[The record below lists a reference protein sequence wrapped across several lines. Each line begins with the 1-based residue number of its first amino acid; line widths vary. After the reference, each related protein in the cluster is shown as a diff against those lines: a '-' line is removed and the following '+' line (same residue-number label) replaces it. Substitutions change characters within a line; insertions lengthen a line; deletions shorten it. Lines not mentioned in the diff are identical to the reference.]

1 MDNPFKKRA
10 TEYIADAQGLLSV
23 TSPEPLRL
31 FFDKDAG
38 DQFDRLVIVVGTPG
52 SGKTTMARLF
62 EFDTLV
68 TLSRSDY
75 NRDYRQLASVLH
87 DKGVLTD
94 RVPAFLGFRFASGS
108 SLRELWELPYQES
121 VRHSLLRSFIQART
135 ALGWIRKI
143 ERSEIDV
150 SKVKLVRREDAE
162 SQAKLLRLDDVV
174 AFRDHARAVEEEIF
188 KIITS
193 LVPPRE
199 EDLTS
204 QPLSVRYDL
213 FDALEAIQV
222 PNIPGVTEQAVTLQP
237 MLILDDAHELHASQ
251 FADIDLWLRNRDI
264 KIARWVMTRVDAI
277 GHTEFRKALA
287 DELKPSRAGTTPRR
301 DRLIK
306 PMQRES
312 TRVKFRP
319 VARDVSKRYFSQM
332 PIFVRRGI
340 ENLDKCLRE
349 EAPTL
354 STAQLRDL
362 NIQVKAL
369 ESESGLPVGSLRAL
383 KAQIPDSLKPD
394 VSSAIYRIL
403 LQREIKNRAQG
414 DMFSLE
420 DDSPQEE
427 EGTENEPIEI
437 RKSAWT
443 SRLVQGAEIQL
454 LHDFERPFYFGFDR
468 LADCSTAN
476 IEQFIGLAG
485 ALVEQVEAKIIR
497 GKEPTLDPREQHRVL
512 LAHARDAIKQWD
524 FPRSELV
531 KRVVN
536 FIAAKCVT
544 RTTEPNA
551 PLTQGANAFG
561 IPQAEMDRIAEA
573 GAELVPVLHY
583 ALAYNALSIHENYEC
598 KKRKWCLF
606 ELGGLPI
613 IANGLP
619 LNKGGFVEGKLSELV
634 EATRS

>member
-10 TEYIADAQGLLSV
+10 TEYISDAQGLLSL

-87 DKGVLTD
+87 DKGVFSD
-94 RVPAFLGFRFASGS
+94 RIPAFLGFRFASGS
-108 SLRELWELPYQES
+108 SLRELWELPYQDS
-121 VRHSLLRSFIQART
+121 VKHSLLRSFIQVRT

-150 SKVKLVRREDAE
+150 SKVKLVPREDAE
-162 SQAKLLRLDDVV
+162 SQAKLLRLDDVA

-204 QPLSVRYDL
+204 KPLSVRYDL
-213 FDALEAIQV
+213 FDAIESIQV
-222 PNIPGVTEQAVTLQP
+222 PNIPGITDQPITVQP
-237 MLILDDAHELHASQ
+237 MLILDDAHELHSSQ

-287 DELKPSRAGTTPRR
+287 DELQPVRAGTTPRR

-319 VARDVSKRYFSQM
+319 VARDVAKRYFSQM

-354 STAQLRDL
+354 SSAQLRDL
-362 NIQVKAL
+362 NNQIKAL
-369 ESESGLPVGSLRAL
+369 ETESALPASNLRAL
-383 KAQIPDSLKPD
+383 KGQVPESLKPD
-394 VSSAIYRIL
+394 VSAAIYRIL
-403 LQREIKNRAQG
+403 LHREIKNRAQG
-414 DMFSLE
+414 DMFALE
-420 DDSPQEE
+420 DESQQVEE
-427 EGTENEPIEI
+427 DANDEPVEI
-437 RKSAWT
+437 KKSAWV

-454 LHDFERPFYFGFDR
+454 LHDFDRPFYFGFDR

-485 ALVEQVEAKIIR
+485 SLVEQVEAKIIR
-497 GKEPTLDPREQHRVL
+497 GREPSLDPREQHKVL
-512 LAHARDAIKQWD
+512 LTHAREAIKQWD
-524 FPRSELV
+524 FPRSDSV
-531 KRVVN
+531 KRMVN
-536 FIAAKCVT
+536 FIAVKCVA

-551 PLTQGANAFG
+551 PLTQGANAFA

-619 LNKGGFVEGKLSELV
+619 LNKGGFIEGKLSELV
-634 EATRS
+634 EAMRP